1 MTRIIGGM
9 AGSLQLASPAKS
21 TRPTSDRVRESVFN
35 RLSAQDHVDGAV
47 VLDLFAGT
55 GALGLEALSRGAKQV
70 VLVEQNRQA
79 AAVCQKNTD
88 AVTRAL
94 RNQGLEPKVSLQTVD
109 ASGFARSLRE
119 RVSQGLTEPFDLVF
133 IDPPYEFEN
142 AALETLLL
150 NLLPA
155 LETDS
160 LVIVERASRTQAF
173 VTPQGFEV
181 DLVKSYGDT
190 SVYWLAN

>member
-1 MTRIIGGM
+1 MPGRSCSWSRT
-9 AGSLQLASPAKS
+9 AKLLQCA
-21 TRPTSDRVRESVFN
+21 
-35 RLSAQDHVDGAV
+35 
-47 VLDLFAGT
+47 
-55 GALGLEALSRGAKQV
+55 
-70 VLVEQNRQA
+70 
-79 AAVCQKNTD
+79 KNTD